1 VRKLA
6 ERTASATVEIA
17 QMINSVM
24 SQTEVAIGHT
34 SKTNERVATGVAMSR
49 EAADKVGKIKA
60 STHIAGRMSEITS
73 STKEQSTATTV
84 MAQSAERINAKAL
97 ESDENVQ
104 RILTIIQDLSRR
116 GGDLRNAGVAVQAVS
131 AQHAGAVV
139 PKNKAPGAGGFGL
152 PASGR

>member
-1 VRKLA
+1 VVADEVRKLA

-34 SKTNERVATGVAMSR
+34 SKTNERVATGVALSR

-60 STHIAGRMSEITS
+60 STHDIAGRMSEITS

-104 RILTIIQDLSRR
+104 RILSIIQDLSRR
-116 GGDLRNAGVAVQAVS
+116 GGDLRALVS
-131 AQHAGAVV
+131 QF
-139 PKNKAPGAGGFGL
+139 KL
-152 PASGR
+152 

>member
-1 VRKLA
+1 
-6 ERTASATVEIA
+6 
-17 QMINSVM
+17 
-24 SQTEVAIGHT
+24 
-34 SKTNERVATGVAMSR
+34 MSR

-60 STHIAGRMSEITS
+60 STHDIASRMSEITS

-131 AQHAGAVV
+131 AKTARRCCGPQKK
-139 PKNKAPGAGGFGL
+139 PPYSGGFFVL
-152 PASGR
+152 VWQGRD

>member
-1 VRKLA
+1 
-6 ERTASATVEIA
+6 VEIA

-60 STHIAGRMSEITS
+60 STHDIASRMSEITS

-116 GGDLRNAGVAVQAVS
+116 GGDLRNLVS
-131 AQHAGAVV
+131 QF
-139 PKNKAPGAGGFGL
+139 KL
-152 PASGR
+152 